1 MAPLLLGVLE
11 EFDGSL
17 IGAFGCREI
26 ALDAVVLAGI
36 GLAEEDAKDAAVA
49 LWERKLVEVRVFV
62 SLGGEADTG
71 FGLAVEEK
79 HGFDALGAVVAPE
92 GLRKL
97 AGEQALFGA
106 DRLIGFGDGLPELVE
121 IGFRLPGDE
130 QRFGAQTV
138 REPVLAGD
146 GFADD
151 GLGSGGVLGVFA
163 VAFDDGRGRRVCLGA
178 GGEHGRFSLG

>member
-49 LWERKLVEVRVFV
+49 LRERKLVEVRVFV

-79 HGFDALGAVVAPE
+79 HGFDALGA
-92 GLRKL
+92 
-97 AGEQALFGA
+97 
-106 DRLIGFGDGLPELVE
+106 
-121 IGFRLPGDE
+121 
-130 QRFGAQTV
+130 
-138 REPVLAGD
+138 EPV
-146 GFADD
+146 ADSPED
-151 GLGSGGVLGVFA
+151 YA
-163 VAFDDGRGRRVCLGA
+163 
-178 GGEHGRFSLG
+178 RFVRAEYDRWGKLVRDARIKLD